1 MTAPDRRLLTLHRM
15 ALLCVALM
23 LATLS
28 LSAFMRLSQAGLGC
42 AEWPACY
49 GRNLRAAQQSGATPE
64 QGGHAV
70 AAARLVHRMVASVA
84 LILVI
89 TMVLTTLLSRP
100 VLQREG
106 ALSLALLVLALCLA
120 VLGIVTPGARVP
132 AIAMGNLLGGFLML
146 ALCWRLAW
154 MTGPAPAAS
163 PLGAW
168 GVAGLALLAGQI
180 TLGALVSASYA
191 ALACTDLADCSRA
204 AAAAGWNWQSLNP
217 WREPVFAGATL
228 PINASAALAG
238 LLHRAGAVLLL
249 PVLVLLGV
257 AAWRRGHR
265 RAGAALVAL
274 TLAQAALGALLV
286 ATGLPLAL
294 VLLHN
299 LLAALTLALMVRLV

>member
-1 MTAPDRRLLTLHRM
+1 M

-23 LATLS
+23 LATIC
-28 LSAFMRLSQAGLGC
+28 LSAFMRLSQAGVGC
-42 AEWPACY
+42 ADWPACY
-49 GRNLRAAQQSGATPE
+49 GQNLRSAQQSGTAQE

-70 AAARLVHRMVASVA
+70 AAARVVHRLVASVA

-100 VLQREG
+100 ILPREG
-106 ALSLALLVLALCLA
+106 ALSFALLVLALSLA

-132 AIAMGNLLGGFLML
+132 AVAMGNLLGGFLML

-154 MTGPAPAAS
+154 TTGAAEAGS
-163 PLGAW
+163 SLGAW

-180 TLGALVSASYA
+180 TLGALVSASYG
-191 ALACTDLADCSRA
+191 ALACTDWADCSRA
-204 AAAAGWNWQSLNP
+204 AAAAGWDWSSLNP
-217 WREPVFAGATL
+217 WREPVLAGT
-228 PINASAALAG
+228 ASTIPAPAALAG
-238 LLHRAGAVLLL
+238 LLHRVGAVLLV
-249 PVLVLLGV
+249 PVLVLLGI

-274 TLAQAALGALLV
+274 TLAQGALGALLV
-286 ATGLPLAL
+286 AAGLPLLL

-299 LLAALTLALMVRLV
+299 LLAALTSAVMVRLV